1 MSSHES
7 KNLTYHD
14 TATHLAPSYYDLR
27 SVCVRVQCIRN
38 KLETRP
44 RNESIFFFAFFFVHA
59 FFDANAGADE
69 NYAQAL
75 KEFVQASVAAFD
87 RGYSLQVGCV

>member
-1 MSSHES
+1 
-7 KNLTYHD
+7 
-14 TATHLAPSYYDLR
+14 
-27 SVCVRVQCIRN
+27 
-38 KLETRP
+38 LETPQRTKV
-44 RNESIFFFAFFFVHA
+44 FFFGFFFHA

-87 RGYSLQVGCV
+87 RGYSLQVGFAAFDRCSSLQCR

>member
-1 MSSHES
+1 MTRLHIWRPHTI
-7 KNLTYHD
+7 TY
-14 TATHLAPSYYDLR
+14 ALNASAY
-27 SVCVRVQCIRN
+27 SVYVIGWKPQ
-38 KLETRP
+38 
-44 RNESIFFFAFFFVHA
+44 RNESIFFFKFFFVHA